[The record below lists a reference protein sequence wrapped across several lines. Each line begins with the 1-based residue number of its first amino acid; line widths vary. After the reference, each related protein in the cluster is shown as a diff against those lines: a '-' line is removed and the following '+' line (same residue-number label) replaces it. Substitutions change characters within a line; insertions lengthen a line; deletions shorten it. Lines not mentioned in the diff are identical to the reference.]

1 MSQVTRGLTRGDRKR
16 NERLGRRR
24 ALVARDGAM
33 IGIDLGEDRQMV
45 VVTDPDSRVLARQSF
60 AGKAAELGPALDR
73 AVAQASAAGFG
84 QVTVAC
90 EPTGSRWMQVQELS
104 AARDL
109 KMVCVQPLAT
119 HVAREGEDYTR
130 DKSDYKDAVLIARL
144 AAELRCYLPEVADE
158 RWARLRHQGARREEL
173 VARSTAAVLQVQDL
187 LGLAWPAV
195 LAAAADPFRSSTWLA
210 ALAVVL
216 DRCDGRPE
224 AVARLGRDRFAAA
237 VRRELPRWGAARPCA
252 RIVRAVFA
260 ALTDHAGA
268 VPAQR
273 RGALQRAG
281 WAVDDLRAARTR
293 LAAVHVAMTAVLD
306 ELGLTELVTSVPGLS
321 LEGAAAILAETG
333 DPTRF
338 THARALV
345 KHAGLNPA
353 ENTSGAFRGR
363 TRTSRRGRPRLRLAA
378 WRAAWAL
385 TRHNPVAAARHHHL
399 TTRDDNRLTPHQAQ
413 TAIAAALLRWLH
425 AIVTTGTPFDPALA
439 SAGRITA
446 PAAA

>member
-1 MSQVTRGLTRGDRKR
+1 MTQVSGLTRGDRKR
-16 NERLGRRR
+16 NERLSRRR

-73 AVAQASAAGFG
+73 AVAQAAAAGFV

-104 AARDL
+104 AARAL

-119 HVAREGEDYTR
+119 HLAREGEDYTR

-224 AVARLGRDRFAAA
+224 VVARLGQDRFAAA
-237 VRRELPRWGAARPCA
+237 VRRELPRWGAARPCG

-260 ALTDHAGA
+260 ALRDGGGA

-273 RGALQRAG
+273 RGALQRAR
-281 WAVDDLRAARTR
+281 WALDDLRAARTQ
-293 LAAVHVAMTAVLD
+293 LTAVEKAMTGVLD
-306 ELGLTELVTSVPGLS
+306 ELGLTELVTSIPGLS
-321 LEGAAAILAETG
+321 LEGAATILAETG

-338 THARALV
+338 THSRALV

-353 ENTSGAFRGR
+353 ENTSGAFHGR

-425 AIVTTGTPFDPALA
+425 AIITTATPFDPALA
-439 SAGRITA
+439 SAARITT

>member
-1 MSQVTRGLTRGDRKR
+1 MVQATSGLTRGDRRR
-16 NERLGRRR
+16 NERLERRR
-24 ALVARDGAM
+24 ALVARDGAV

-45 VVTDPDSRVLARQSF
+45 VVTDQDSRVLARRSF
-60 AGKAAELGPALDR
+60 VGKAAGLGPVLDR

-104 AARDL
+104 AARGL

-130 DKSDYKDAVLIARL
+130 DKSDYKDAVLIAGL
-144 AAELRCYLPEVADE
+144 AARLHCYVPEAADE

-173 VARSTAAVLQVQDL
+173 VARSTAAILQVQDL
-187 LGLAWPAV
+187 LGPAWPAV
-195 LAAAADPFRSSTWLA
+195 LSAAADPFRSGTWLA

-224 AVARLGRDRFAAA
+224 TVARLGQDRFAAA
-237 VRRELPRWGAARPCA
+237 VRRELPRWGAARPCG
-252 RIVRAVFA
+252 RIVKAVFA
-260 ALTDHAGA
+260 ALRDRSGT

-281 WAVDDLRAARTR
+281 WALDDLRTARTQ
-293 LAAVHVAMTAVLD
+293 LAGVHAAMTAVLD
-306 ELGLTELVTSVPGLS
+306 ELGLTDLVTSVPGLS
-321 LEGAAAILAETG
+321 VEGAAAILAETG

-385 TRHNPVAAARHHHL
+385 TRHNPVAAARYDHL
-399 TTRDDNRLTPHQAQ
+399 TTRDDNRLTPHQAR
-413 TAIAAALLRWLH
+413 TACAAMLLRWLH
-425 AIVTTGTPFDPALA
+425 AIITTGTPFDPALA